1 MPLASLHKSGAIFYF
16 GIDMNIRN
24 TADSASAD
32 ADNART
38 LPAVIAQE
46 SGQTAP
52 SPQLQQ
58 HSLFEDIQALAT
70 GTLLVSLGVALLGKA
85 SLITGGTVGIAFLLH
100 YVTGLSFGKLF
111 FAINLPFYYLA
122 IKKMGWKFTLKTF
135 AAVFLLSA
143 FSEFLPLVLDV
154 EKLNPVYAAVMG
166 GLLCGVGLL
175 VLFRH
180 RASLG
185 GINVLV
191 LYLQERYGL
200 RAGLVQ
206 LGLDATIL
214 LLSLTQ
220 IGFFA
225 VAVSLLGAAML
236 NMTLAINHK
245 PGRYMAI

>member
-1 MPLASLHKSGAIFYF
+1 MIE
-16 GIDMNIRN
+16 
-24 TADSASAD
+24 
-32 ADNART
+32 
-38 LPAVIAQE
+38 QE
-46 SGQTAP
+46 SRQGDAAP
-52 SPQLQQ
+52 KLQQ
-58 HSLFEDIQALAT
+58 HSLFEDIQALVT

-100 YVTGLSFGKLF
+100 YMTGLSFGKLF
-111 FAINLPFYYLA
+111 FAINIPFYYLA
-122 IKKMGWKFTLKTF
+122 VRKMGWKFTLKTF
-135 AAVFLLSA
+135 GAVFLLSA
-143 FSEFLPLVLDV
+143 FSEVLPMMFKL
-154 EKLNPVYAAVMG
+154 ETLNPLYAAIMG

-206 LGLDATIL
+206 LGLDAMIL
-214 LLSLTQ
+214 LMSLPK
-220 IGFFA
+220 IGIGA
-225 VAVSLLGAAML
+225 VAISLLGAAML

>member
-1 MPLASLHKSGAIFYF
+1 M
-16 GIDMNIRN
+16 DTRN
-24 TADSASAD
+24 TAGSVPAEA
-32 ADNART
+32 ANTTRT
-38 LPAVIAQE
+38 VPAVIAQE
-46 SGQTAP
+46 SGQTASAP
-52 SPQLQQ
+52 GLQK
-58 HSLFEDIQALAT
+58 HTLFEDIQALVT

-122 IKKMGWKFTLKTF
+122 IKKMGWKFTMKTF
-135 AAVFLLSA
+135 AAVFLLSV
-143 FSEFLPLVLDV
+143 FSELLPMVIKFDT
-154 EKLNPVYAAVMG
+154 LNPVYAAVMG

-191 LYLQERYGL
+191 LFLQERYGL

-206 LGLDATIL
+206 LVLDATIL
-214 LLSLTQ
+214 LLSLPK
-220 IGFFA
+220 IGIGA
-225 VAVSLLGAAML
+225 VAISLLGAATL

>member
-1 MPLASLHKSGAIFYF
+1 MISDF
-16 GIDMNIRN
+16 DMNNRN
-24 TADSASAD
+24 TVDSVSAGATGSASS
-32 ADNART
+32 
-38 LPAVIAQE
+38 LPAMIERE
-46 SGQTAP
+46 SRQTDAAP
-52 SPQLQQ
+52 GLQK
-58 HSLFEDIQALAT
+58 HSLFEDVQALVT

-111 FAINLPFYYLA
+111 FAINLPFYFLA
-122 IKKMGWKFTLKTF
+122 VRKLGWKFTLKTF

-143 FSEFLPLVLDV
+143 FSEMLPMVFRV
-154 EKLNPVYAAVMG
+154 ESLNSLYAAVMG

-185 GINVLV
+185 GINILV

-206 LGLDATIL
+206 LGLDATVL
-214 LLSLTQ
+214 LLSIPK
-220 IGFFA
+220 IGLAA
-225 VAVSLLGAAML
+225 VVVSLIGAAML
-236 NMTLAINHK
+236 NLLLAVNHR

>member
-1 MPLASLHKSGAIFYF
+1 
-16 GIDMNIRN
+16 MNNRHTKH
-24 TADSASAD
+24 TAAAD
-32 ADNART
+32 ASSDIQT
-38 LPAVIAQE
+38 LPVVLEQDKHE
-46 SGQTAP
+46 P
-52 SPQLQQ
+52 LQR
-58 HSLFEDIQALAT
+58 HSLFEDVQALVT

-85 SLITGGTVGIAFLLH
+85 SLITGGTVGIAFLVH
-100 YVTGLSFGKLF
+100 YYTGISFGKLF
-111 FAINLPFYYLA
+111 FIINIPFYFLA
-122 IKKMGWKFTLKTF
+122 VKKMGWTFTLKTF
-135 AAVFLLSA
+135 GAVFLLSA
-143 FSEFLPLVLDV
+143 FSEMLPLFISLD
-154 EKLNPVYAAVMG
+154 KLNPLYAAVMG

-206 LGLDATIL
+206 LALDSAILMVSLPRIGMGL
-214 LLSLTQ
+214 
-220 IGFFA
+220 

-236 NMTLAINHK
+236 NMILAINHK

>member
-1 MPLASLHKSGAIFYF
+1 MPDQDRKIE
-16 GIDMNIRN
+16 
-24 TADSASAD
+24 
-32 ADNART
+32 
-38 LPAVIAQE
+38 LPAVQH
-46 SGQTAP
+46 
-52 SPQLQQ
+52 
-58 HSLFEDIQALAT
+58 HSLLEDAQALLT

-100 YVTGLSFGKLF
+100 YLTGVSFGKLF
-111 FAINLPFYYLA
+111 FAINVPFYFLA
-122 IKKMGWKFTLKTF
+122 VKKMGWKFTLKTF
-135 AAVFLLSA
+135 SAVFLLSV
-143 FSEFLPLVLDV
+143 FSELLPMFFRV
-154 EKLNPVYAAVMG
+154 EDLNPLYAATMG

-206 LGLDATIL
+206 FGLDVAIL
-214 LLSLTQ
+214 MLSIPMISITS
-220 IGFFA
+220 
-225 VAVSLLGAAML
+225 VAISLLGAAML
-236 NMTLAINHK
+236 NLTLAINHK

>member
-1 MPLASLHKSGAIFYF
+1 MT
-16 GIDMNIRN
+16 N
-24 TADSASAD
+24 
-32 ADNART
+32 
-38 LPAVIAQE
+38 
-46 SGQTAP
+46 P
-52 SPQLQQ
+52 SPEVNVSNAIVANQTSPEIAGDREKSLTGTPRPIQQ
-58 HSLFEDIQALAT
+58 HSLFEDIQALLT

-100 YVTGLSFGKLF
+100 YVTGVSFGKLF
-111 FAINLPFYYLA
+111 FAINLPFYFLA
-122 IKKMGWKFTLKTF
+122 VKKMGWKFTLKTF
-135 AAVFLLSA
+135 SAVFLLSA
-143 FSEFLPLVLDV
+143 FSEMLPLVFAVDQ
-154 EKLNPVYAAVMG
+154 LNSLYAAIMG

-180 RASLG
+180 RSSLG

-214 LLSLTQ
+214 LLSIPMISLTSVG
-220 IGFFA
+220 I
-225 VAVSLLGAAML
+225 SLLGAAML
-236 NMTLAINHK
+236 NLTLAINHK

>member
-1 MPLASLHKSGAIFYF
+1 MTNRQTAAALTGGA
-16 GIDMNIRN
+16 
-24 TADSASAD
+24 APQ
-32 ADNART
+32 T
-38 LPAVIAQE
+38 LPAMIDQHDRE
-46 SGQTAP
+46 SGQTTR
-52 SPQLQQ
+52 LQQ
-58 HSLFEDIQALAT
+58 HTLFDDMQALLT

-85 SLITGGTVGIAFLLH
+85 HLITGGTVGIAFLLH
-100 YVTGLSFGKLF
+100 YFTGMSFGKLF
-111 FAINLPFYYLA
+111 FAINVPFYFLA
-122 IKKMGWKFTLKTF
+122 VKKMGWKFTLKTF
-135 AAVFLLSA
+135 AAVGLLSA
-143 FSEFLPLVLDV
+143 FSELLPMVFSM
-154 EKLNPVYAAVMG
+154 EALNPLYGAIMG

-214 LLSLTQ
+214 MLSIPMISLTS
-220 IGFFA
+220 
-225 VAVSLLGAAML
+225 VAISLLGAAML
-236 NMTLAINHK
+236 NLTLAVNHK

>member
-1 MPLASLHKSGAIFYF
+1 MHESPLLAK
-16 GIDMNIRN
+16 
-24 TADSASAD
+24 
-32 ADNART
+32 
-38 LPAVIAQE
+38 PV
-46 SGQTAP
+46 
-52 SPQLQQ
+52 QQ
-58 HSLFEDIQALAT
+58 HSLFEDAQALLT

-100 YVTGLSFGKLF
+100 YATGISFGKLF
-111 FAINLPFYYLA
+111 FLINLPFYFLA
-122 IKKMGWKFTLKTF
+122 VKKMGWKFTLKTF
-135 AAVFLLSA
+135 GAVFLLSG
-143 FSEFLPLVLDV
+143 FSELLPLVFRIEHLDP
-154 EKLNPVYAAVMG
+154 LYAAIMG

-191 LYLQERYGL
+191 LYLQERFGL

-214 LLSLTQ
+214 LLSLPM
-220 IGFFA
+220 IPVSL
-225 VAVSLLGAAML
+225 VAISLLGAAML
-236 NMTLAINHK
+236 NLTLAVNHR